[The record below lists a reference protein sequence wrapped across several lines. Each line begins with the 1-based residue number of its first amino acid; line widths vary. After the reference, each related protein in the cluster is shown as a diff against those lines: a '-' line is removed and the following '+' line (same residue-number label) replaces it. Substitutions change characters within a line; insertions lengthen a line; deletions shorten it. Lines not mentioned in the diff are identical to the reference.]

1 MWGTNEISQAMGNKL
16 ISLLSRSAAAG
27 GNGICDWKK
36 LLLLSAVILFQL
48 LHPLSAIKQCR
59 LKSESSWC
67 TSSQTSRSPHKRNVQ
82 GKKLWLLEKGL
93 EGFCSIILNLRD
105 HWSLTKS
112 LTLDHVRHQI
122 TLLTFFLSF
131 VNFYLFEIISKEKIE
146 GRQFLLKRAGCQLD
160 RQYFLENCSKEH
172 SNNLNN

>member
-1 MWGTNEISQAMGNKL
+1 MGNKL
-16 ISLLSRSAAAG
+16 ISLLSRSAAAA

-36 LLLLSAVILFQL
+36 LLLLSAIILFQL

-59 LKSESSWC
+59 LKRESVGALL
-67 TSSQTSRSPHKRNVQ
+67 HKLH
-82 GKKLWLLEKGL
+82 GLLTKEMCKEKKTIAVGIKAWRRFALSFWP
-93 EGFCSIILNLRD
+93 SV
-105 HWSLTKS
+105 TKS
-112 LTLDHVRHQI
+112 LTLDHLRHQI

-146 GRQFLLKRAGCQLD
+146 GRQFVLKRARCQLD
-160 RQYFLENCSKEH
+160 GQYFLENCSKEH